1 MMKARRLL
9 GAGCALLLS
18 AALLVTLTTGFGPVP
33 ALGQALNPGRGVWTS
48 DADAKP
54 VRSERL
60 SLPGLRGPVSV
71 RFGES
76 GVSSIEAGSDTDLF
90 EALGY
95 VHARFRLAQ
104 MDLQRRLGSGR
115 LAELVG
121 PAAVTSDQAELRL
134 GLRRTAEA
142 LWARTPRASASG
154 TALVAYARGVNRWLS
169 AARASHRWP
178 ALFSL
183 LGVYPED
190 WTPVDSLTV
199 QQVLAEN
206 LSFTTAPLDY
216 AVLQR
221 SLGAKLTEQFFP
233 VQAPNPQRPYDP
245 GPYRKAAIAP
255 MPDANVNTDVAAQAL
270 PAAPAPKTD
279 RGTPRAAQPPATPAL
294 SEDQGP
300 AAADHDVL
308 AQISGLPVN
317 VTHRFRDSNAWAAN
331 GGLVAHGRAML
342 AGDPHL
348 QHTLPAYW
356 FETALRS
363 PGYAVSGFTLP
374 GLPGVLIGHNSHVSW
389 SLTNVQN
396 QSALYYREATDSAH
410 PGMYY
415 WRGAWRPMKNLR
427 YRIAVRGGAP
437 VDFTVEL
444 TAHGPVMTRVG
455 QTTAVYWTGNI
466 PSPDLES
473 LLAIDRASD
482 FTAFRGA
489 LRTWYAPAQNFI
501 YADEKGDIGAVA
513 AGVYPVVAKGQPWL
527 PLPGTGESDVVGSIP
542 YADVPQAYNPPDH
555 MVVSANDRPVGPDY
569 PYYIGTS
576 VGFDYGYRSAR
587 IRELL
592 GSRKGMTA
600 TDFTVLQHDTTDEL
614 ATRLLPRV
622 LSALQGQ
629 NLSPVE
635 RQARD
640 RLAAWDRS
648 MATGSPGAPVWWTF
662 WTDYLS
668 AVFQPWW
675 DAAKVPVHL
684 HHDGLAVSPTQSSL
698 VEALETWTLHDP
710 ANPAFTPPKGATR
723 NATDVMR
730 TAFHKAVADL
740 TAKLGPSPARWSW
753 GRLHTR
759 EFPSLTQAYGLGYGP
774 VPGDGDPWTVNA
786 ADDGM
791 NSDWGPSLRMVIDW
805 MGGSQ
810 VSAVGGYP
818 GGQSENPGSP
828 WYRNLLSDWLA
839 GRYGPLPP
847 VTGTAPGST
856 VWTLRGRG

>member
-9 GAGCALLLS
+9 GASCALILS
-18 AALLVTLTTGFGPVP
+18 IALLVTLTTGFGPVP
-33 ALGQALNPGRGVWTS
+33 ALGRALNPGRGVWTS
-48 DADAKP
+48 GADAEP

-60 SLPGLRGPVSV
+60 SLPGLHGPVTV
-71 RFGES
+71 RFSSS
-76 GVSSIEAGSDTDLF
+76 GVSSIDARSDTDLF
-90 EALGY
+90 AALGY
-95 VHARFRLAQ
+95 VHARFRLTQ

-115 LAELVG
+115 LAELIG
-121 PAAVTSDQAELRL
+121 PAAVSSDQAELRL

-142 LWARTPRASASG
+142 IWAKTPRDSASG
-154 TALVAYARGVNRWLS
+154 TALLAYARGVNTWL
-169 AARASHRWP
+169 ATARASHRWP

-183 LGVYPED
+183 TGVHPKD

-199 QQVLAEN
+199 QEVLTED

-216 AVLQR
+216 SVLRR
-221 SLGAKLTEQFFP
+221 SLGAKLTERFFP

-245 GPYRKAAIAP
+245 GPYHESAVVP
-255 MPDANVNTDVAAQAL
+255 MPGPDANAGAAATTPPGSQ
-270 PAAPAPKTD
+270 P
-279 RGTPRAAQPPATPAL
+279 RGPTVPVPENKGRTPHAER
-294 SEDQGP
+294 SP

-317 VTHRFRDSNAWAAN
+317 TTHRFRDSNAWAAN
-331 GGLVAHGRAML
+331 GDLVAHGHAML

-348 QHTLPAYW
+348 RNTLPAYW
-356 FETALRS
+356 YETALRS

-374 GLPGVLIGHNSHVSW
+374 GIPGVLIGHNSHVSW

-396 QSALYYREATDSAH
+396 QSALYYRETTDSAH

-415 WRGAWRPMKNLR
+415 WRGAWRRMKKVR
-427 YRIAVRGGAP
+427 YRIPVRGGAP
-437 VDFTVEL
+437 VDVTAEL
-444 TAHGPVMTRVG
+444 TVHGPVMSRVG

-473 LLAIDRASD
+473 LLAVDRSSD
-482 FTAFRGA
+482 FAGFRAA
-489 LRTWYAPAQNFI
+489 LRTWYAPAQNFV
-501 YADEKGDIGAVA
+501 YADDKGNIGAIA
-513 AGVYPVVAKGQPWL
+513 AGVYPIVGAGKPWM
-527 PLPGTGESDVVGSIP
+527 PLSGTGKSDVVGSIAYP
-542 YADVPQAYNPPDH
+542 DVPQVYDPPDH
-555 MVVSANDRPVGPDY
+555 LVVSANDRPVGPGY

-587 IRELL
+587 IRQVL
-592 GSRKGMTA
+592 GARKGMTT
-600 TDFTVLQHDTTDEL
+600 TDFTALQHDTTDEL

-622 LSALQGQ
+622 LSALRDDD
-629 NLSPVE
+629 LDPVE

-648 MATGSPGAPVWWTF
+648 MATGSPGASIWWMF

-675 DAAKVPVHL
+675 DAAKVPVNL
-684 HHDGLAVSPTQSSL
+684 DHDALAVSPAQSSL
-698 VEALETWTLHDP
+698 AEALETWTLRDP
-710 ANPAFTPPKGATR
+710 GNPAFTPPKGATR
-723 NATDVMR
+723 NAADVMR
-730 TAFHKAVADL
+730 AAFRTAVTDL
-740 TAKLGPSPARWSW
+740 TAKLGRSPAVWSW

-759 EFPSLTQAYGLGYGP
+759 QFPSLTQAYGLGYGP

-791 NSDWGPSLRMVIDW
+791 DSDWGPSLRMVIDW
-805 MGGSQ
+805 TGDSRA
-810 VSAVGGYP
+810 SAIGGYP
-818 GGQSENPGSP
+818 GGQSENPGSR

-847 VTGTAPGST
+847 ATGPAPGST
-856 VWTLRGRG
+856 AWTFRGRG